1 MESIESRAQQ
11 RTVWREITALSIPNV
26 VSNITVPLMGMA
38 DVAIAGHVG
47 GDITIGATAIGTTIF
62 NMIYKNCSFL
72 RMGGSG
78 VTAQAFGAG
87 RFDECLLTG
96 ARSIGMALILSI
108 MLLVFGAPIRDI
120 AVGFMGGSAEI
131 MYEAGV
137 YVAARWW
144 AIPASVSLFAV
155 TGWFIGMQDS
165 KTPMIMAILGNLVNI
180 GTSAWLA
187 IGLDMGIAGIAWGTV
202 VAQWSTLALAAIIY
216 MARYKK
222 LMPKLEWKRVVER
235 EPLKRLMTVNR
246 DIFLRTFCLL
256 IVFTSFTAFSARY
269 GDVALAANS
278 LMMQIFTFFSYLIDG
293 LAFAGESITGRFV
306 GAKDSERL
314 KKSIDCLTIAGL
326 ATAIVFTIAFAIWWH
341 GIFSLF
347 GTSDAAL
354 EYAGEHIGWGIAVPL
369 VCFYAFV
376 ADGIMVGATRSKAM
390 RDTMAAATVMFFVV
404 YFGLRN
410 YMEVNAL
417 WLAFLTYMAARGGLL
432 AFIVAEIRNGG
443 KKGEKEK
450 SI

>member
-1 MESIESRAQQ
+1 
-11 RTVWREITALSIPNV
+11 
-26 VSNITVPLMGMA
+26 MGMA

-96 ARSIGMALILSI
+96 VRSIGMGLILS
-108 MLLVFGAPIRDI
+108 MLLLLFGAPIRDI
-120 AVGFMGGSAEI
+120 AIRFMGGSAEI

-165 KTPMIMAILGNLVNI
+165 KTPMVMAILGNIINI

-216 MARYKK
+216 LVRYKR
-222 LMPKLEWKRVVER
+222 LMPRLDWHRVIER
-235 EPLKRLMTVNR
+235 EPVMRLMTVNR
-246 DIFLRTFCLL
+246 DIFLRTFCLI
-256 IVFTSFTAFSARY
+256 IVFTSFTAYSARY
-269 GDVALAANS
+269 GDIALAANS

-293 LAFAGESITGRFV
+293 LAFAGESITGRLV

-314 KKSIDCLTIAGL
+314 KRSIDSLTIAGFV
-326 ATAIVFTIAFAIWWH
+326 TAIIFTIAFAIGWH

-347 GTSDAAL
+347 GTSEAAL
-354 EYAGEHIGWGIAVPL
+354 QYAGEHIGWGIAVPI

-390 RDTMAAATVMFFVV
+390 RDTMAAATVMFFIV
-404 YFGLRN
+404 YLGLRN
-410 YMEVNAL
+410 FMDVNAL

-432 AFIVAEIRNGG
+432 AFIVAKVRDNKAE
-443 KKGEKEK
+443 GE
-450 SI
+450 

>member
-1 MESIESRAQQ
+1 MESIESKAQR

-222 LMPKLEWKRVVER
+222 LMPKLEWKRVVEK

-246 DIFLRTFCLL
+246 
-256 IVFTSFTAFSARY
+256 
-269 GDVALAANS
+269 
-278 LMMQIFTFFSYLIDG
+278 
-293 LAFAGESITGRFV
+293 
-306 GAKDSERL
+306 AKDSERL

-326 ATAIVFTIAFAIWWH
+326 VTAIVFTIAFAIGWH

-347 GTSDAAL
+347 GTSEAAL

>member
-1 MESIESRAQQ
+1 MKSIESKAQQ
-11 RTVWREITALSIPNV
+11 KAVWREITALSIPNV

-96 ARSIGMALILSI
+96 VRSIGMGLILS
-108 MLLVFGAPIRDI
+108 LLLLLFGAPIRDI
-120 AVGFMGGSAEI
+120 AVSFMGGSAEI
-131 MYEAGV
+131 MYEAGI
-137 YVAARWW
+137 YVSARWW

-165 KTPMIMAILGNLVNI
+165 KTPMVMAILGNIINI
-180 GTSAWLA
+180 GTSAELA

-216 MARYKK
+216 IVRYKR
-222 LMPKLEWKRVVER
+222 LMPKVDWHRVVEK
-235 EPLKRLMTVNR
+235 EPVMRLMTVNR
-246 DIFLRTFCLL
+246 DIFLRTFCLI
-256 IVFTSFTAFSARY
+256 IVFTSFTAYSARY

-293 LAFAGESITGRFV
+293 LAFAGESITGRLI

-314 KKSIDCLTIAGL
+314 KRSIDSLTIAGF
-326 ATAIVFTIAFAIWWH
+326 ATAIVFTIALAIGWH

-354 EYAGEHIGWGIAVPL
+354 QYAGEHIGWGIAVPI

-390 RDTMAAATVMFFVV
+390 RDTMAVATLMFFIV
-404 YFGLRN
+404 YLGLRN
-410 YMEVNAL
+410 FMDVNAL
-417 WLAFLTYMAARGGLL
+417 WLAFLTYMAARGVFL
-432 AFIVAEIRNGG
+432 AFFVAKIRDNKTEGA
-443 KKGEKEK
+443 
-450 SI
+450 

>member
-1 MESIESRAQQ
+1 
-11 RTVWREITALSIPNV
+11 
-26 VSNITVPLMGMA
+26 MGMA

-87 RFDECLLTG
+87 RLDECLLTG
-96 ARSIGMALILSI
+96 VRSIGMGLILS
-108 MLLVFGAPIRDI
+108 MLLLLFGVPIRDI
-120 AVGFMGGSAEI
+120 AISFMGGSAEI
-131 MYEAGV
+131 MYETGV

-144 AIPASVSLFAV
+144 AIPASVNLFAV

-165 KTPMIMAILGNLVNI
+165 KTPMVMAILGNIINI

-187 IGLDMGIAGIAWGTV
+187 IGLEMGIAGIAWGTV

-216 MARYKK
+216 LVRYKR
-222 LMPKLEWKRVVER
+222 LMPRLDWHRVIEK
-235 EPLKRLMTVNR
+235 EPVMRLMTVNR
-246 DIFLRTFCLL
+246 DIFLRTFCLI
-256 IVFTSFTAFSARY
+256 IVFTSFTAYSARY
-269 GDVALAANS
+269 GDIALAANS

-293 LAFAGESITGRFV
+293 LAFAGESITGRLV
-306 GAKDSERL
+306 GAKDAERL
-314 KKSIDCLTIAGL
+314 KRSIDSLTIAGF
-326 ATAIVFTIAFAIWWH
+326 ATAIVFTIAFAIGWH

-347 GTSDAAL
+347 GTSEAAL
-354 EYAGEHIGWGIAVPL
+354 QYAGEHIGWGIAVPI

-390 RDTMAAATVMFFVV
+390 RDTMAAATVMFFIV
-404 YFGLRN
+404 YLGLRN
-410 YMEVNAL
+410 FMGVNAL

-432 AFIVAEIRNGG
+432 AFIVAKIRDN
-443 KKGEKEK
+443 KAEGE
-450 SI
+450 

>member
-1 MESIESRAQQ
+1 MKSIESKAQQ
-11 RTVWREITALSIPNV
+11 RAVWREITALSIPNV

-96 ARSIGMALILSI
+96 VRSIGMGLILS
-108 MLLVFGAPIRDI
+108 MLLLLLGAPIRDI
-120 AVGFMGGSAEI
+120 AIRFMGGSAEI

-165 KTPMIMAILGNLVNI
+165 KTPMVMAILGNIINI

-216 MARYKK
+216 LVRYKR
-222 LMPKLEWKRVVER
+222 LMPRLDWHRVIER
-235 EPLKRLMTVNR
+235 EPVMRLMTVNR
-246 DIFLRTFCLL
+246 DIFLRTFCLI
-256 IVFTSFTAFSARY
+256 IVFTSFTAYSARY
-269 GDVALAANS
+269 GDIALAANS

-293 LAFAGESITGRFV
+293 LAFAGESITGRLV

-314 KKSIDCLTIAGL
+314 KRSIDSLTIAGFV
-326 ATAIVFTIAFAIWWH
+326 TAIIFTIAFAIGWH

-347 GTSDAAL
+347 GTSEAAL
-354 EYAGEHIGWGIAVPL
+354 QYAGEHIGWGIAVPI

-390 RDTMAAATVMFFVV
+390 RDTMAAATVMFFIV
-404 YFGLRN
+404 YLGLRN
-410 YMEVNAL
+410 FMDVNAL

-432 AFIVAEIRNGG
+432 AFIVAKVRDNKAE
-443 KKGEKEK
+443 GE
-450 SI
+450 

>member
-1 MESIESRAQQ
+1 
-11 RTVWREITALSIPNV
+11 
-26 VSNITVPLMGMA
+26 MGMA

-72 RMGGSG
+72 RMGDSG

-87 RFDECLLTG
+87 RLDECLLTG
-96 ARSIGMALILSI
+96 VRSIGMGLILS
-108 MLLVFGAPIRDI
+108 MLLLLFGVPIRDI
-120 AVGFMGGSAEI
+120 AISFMGGSAEI
-131 MYEAGV
+131 MYETGV

-165 KTPMIMAILGNLVNI
+165 KTPMVMAILGNIINI

-187 IGLDMGIAGIAWGTV
+187 IGLEMGIAGIAWGTV

-216 MARYKK
+216 LVRYKR
-222 LMPKLEWKRVVER
+222 LMPKIEWHRVIER
-235 EPLKRLMTVNR
+235 EPVMRLMTVNR
-246 DIFLRTFCLL
+246 DIFLRTFCLI
-256 IVFTSFTAFSARY
+256 IVFTSFTAYSARY
-269 GDVALAANS
+269 GDIALAANS

-293 LAFAGESITGRFV
+293 LAFAGESITGRLV
-306 GAKDSERL
+306 GAKDAERL
-314 KKSIDCLTIAGL
+314 KRSIDSLTIAGF
-326 ATAIVFTIAFAIWWH
+326 ATAIVFTIAFAIGWH

-347 GTSDAAL
+347 GTSEAAL
-354 EYAGEHIGWGIAVPL
+354 QYAGEHIGWGIAVPI

-390 RDTMAAATVMFFVV
+390 RDTMAAATVMFFIV
-404 YFGLRN
+404 YLGLRN
-410 YMEVNAL
+410 FMGVNAL

-432 AFIVAEIRNGG
+432 AFIVAKIRDN
-443 KKGEKEK
+443 KAEGE
-450 SI
+450 

>member
-1 MESIESRAQQ
+1 MKSIESKAQQ
-11 RTVWREITALSIPNV
+11 RAVWREITALSIPNV

-72 RMGGSG
+72 RMGDSG

-87 RFDECLLTG
+87 RLDECLLTG
-96 ARSIGMALILSI
+96 VRSIGMGLILS
-108 MLLVFGAPIRDI
+108 MLLLLFGVPIRDI
-120 AVGFMGGSAEI
+120 AISFMGGSAEI
-131 MYEAGV
+131 MYETGV

-165 KTPMIMAILGNLVNI
+165 KTPMVMAILGNIINI

-187 IGLDMGIAGIAWGTV
+187 IGLEMGIAGIAWGTV

-216 MARYKK
+216 LVRYKR
-222 LMPKLEWKRVVER
+222 LMPKIEWHRVIER
-235 EPLKRLMTVNR
+235 EPVMRLMTVNR
-246 DIFLRTFCLL
+246 DIFLRTFCLI
-256 IVFTSFTAFSARY
+256 IVFTSFTAYSARY
-269 GDVALAANS
+269 GDIALAANS

-293 LAFAGESITGRFV
+293 LAFAGESITGRLV
-306 GAKDSERL
+306 GAKDAERL
-314 KKSIDCLTIAGL
+314 KRSIDSLTIAGF
-326 ATAIVFTIAFAIWWH
+326 ATAIVFTIAFAIGWH

-347 GTSDAAL
+347 GTSEAAL
-354 EYAGEHIGWGIAVPL
+354 QYAGEHIGWGIAVPI

-390 RDTMAAATVMFFVV
+390 RDTMAAATVMFFIV
-404 YFGLRN
+404 YLGLRN
-410 YMEVNAL
+410 FMGVNAL

-432 AFIVAEIRNGG
+432 AFIVAKIRDN
-443 KKGEKEK
+443 KAEGE
-450 SI
+450 